1 LIPLYIINNYKMKH
15 TVVFAIFLFLMTSCS
30 NELIFET
37 QSFQKTTT
45 LACKENCPEI
55 TVKIPV
61 AKNNPVVADSIN
73 KKVFSVLKEIIYF
86 GEKPYTSTDYNG
98 LLTSFIDS
106 YEKLQ
111 KEFPNDMF
119 GWEAKIIG
127 SVKYQS
133 ESILNIE
140 IDHYTYTGGAHGYQ
154 GLRSL
159 LFDPATGKSISNAK
173 LFRDKKTFMA
183 FVEKKFRAKYKI
195 PANKSIN
202 ATGLMFEDEKFS
214 LPQNI
219 FYTDKGLL
227 LYYNSYEAASYAD
240 GPKELL
246 LPYIEVEE
254 FLRLK

>member
-1 LIPLYIINNYKMKH
+1 MKH
-15 TVVFAIFLFLMTSCS
+15 FVIFALFLFSVARCS
-30 NELIFET
+30 NELVFEE
-37 QSFQKTTT
+37 QSFQKKTT
-45 LACKENCPEI
+45 LPCKENCPQI

-61 AKNNPVVADSIN
+61 AKDVPVVADSIN

-86 GEKPYTSTDYNG
+86 GEKPYTSTNYNG

-111 KEFPNDMF
+111 KEFPKDTF
-119 GWEAKIIG
+119 GWEGKIEG
-127 SVKYQS
+127 RVKYQS
-133 ESILNIE
+133 DSILNIE
-140 IDHYTYTGGAHGYQ
+140 IKHYTFTGGAHGYE

-159 LFDPATGKSISNAK
+159 LFDPSTGKYIPNNQLFKNKNA
-173 LFRDKKTFMA
+173 FMA
-183 FVEKKFRAKYKI
+183 FAEQKFRAKYKI
-195 PANKSIN
+195 PENKSIN
-202 ATGLMFEDEKFS
+202 ATGLMFEDEKFY

-246 LPYIEVEE
+246 LSYKEVNAY
-254 FLRLK
+254 LIAK

>member
-1 LIPLYIINNYKMKH
+1 MKH
-15 TVVFAIFLFLMTSCS
+15 FIIYTLLLFSAAQCS
-30 NELIFET
+30 NELVFKEE
-37 QSFQKTTT
+37 SFQKKTTMP
-45 LACKENCPEI
+45 CKENCPSI
-55 TVKIPV
+55 SVKIPV
-61 AKNNPVVADSIN
+61 ANAVPVVADSIN

-86 GEKPYTSTDYNG
+86 GENPYTAKDYNS
-98 LLTSFIDS
+98 LLASFIDS

-111 KEFPNDMF
+111 KEFPNDKF
-119 GWEAKIIG
+119 GWEADIEG

-133 ESILNIE
+133 DAVLNIE
-140 IDHYTYTGGAHGYQ
+140 IKHYTYTGGAHGYH

-159 LFDPATGKSISNAK
+159 LFDPNTGKSLSNEE
-173 LFRDKKTFMA
+173 LFNDKVA
-183 FVEKKFRAKYKI
+183 FKAFAEKKFRAKYKI

-202 ATGLMFEDEKFS
+202 ATGLMFEKEKFQ

-246 LPYIEVEE
+246 LPYTEVNDY
-254 FLRLK
+254 LAVK